1 MFQPSVPK
9 AVPIHI
15 FCFYHSFV
23 CEAFCW
29 LCSVSMNQ
37 REWHK
42 GVVEWRRTFGSG
54 LLWGDSRPAAT
65 SATCICMYSCVLA
78 PLRNSEDKFVSW
90 KSVGGK
96 WDLTHLQ
103 KASFIKSTAVH
114 LLSSCV
120 SYRRGVSSAPE
131 IAVQQVVMTITAVK
145 RKHWACI
152 SNKQVKM
159 TS

>member
-15 FCFYHSFV
+15 FCFLSSFCV
-23 CEAFCW
+23 RGILLALLSQHESTW
-29 LCSVSMNQ
+29 VTQ
-37 REWHK
+37 RSG
-42 GVVEWRRTFGSG
+42 GVETNFWIR
-54 LLWGDSRPAAT
+54 AAVGGFET
-65 SATCICMYSCVLA
+65 SCNISNLYLHVFLRLG